1 MKPDTIGDV
10 VTLVLSVLPLGIAV
24 ISFVVAGAR
33 WGGKTTFQAVIFLL
47 FGLVSLGCFV
57 WLYARRENV
66 RRVLK
71 DRKVLTTQNSM
82 PQKVGL
88 TLQLLIGAISVL
100 ASVTLLIS
108 GGWELI
114 QGPIAIGLILA
125 PIGVAILVLIRRP
138 KWNWNI
144 FWRSYS
150 ALTE

>member
-47 FGLVSLGCFV
+47 FGLISLGCFV
-57 WLYARRENV
+57 WLYARKENV
-66 RRVLK
+66 LRVLK
-71 DRKVLTTQNSM
+71 DREILSTENSM
-82 PQKVGL
+82 PRKVGL

-114 QGPIAIGLILA
+114 QGSITIGLILA
-125 PIGVAILVLIRRP
+125 PVGMAILVLIRRP
-138 KWNWNI
+138 RWSWNI
-144 FWRSYS
+144 FWRTYS
-150 ALTE
+150 TLTE